1 MHRKELTIE
10 RIFQI
15 TSSINSSENLQTL
28 LDTIM
33 ETIKEILDTEGCS
46 LLLYVSEEDC
56 LVFHTSKGEKS
67 ELLPF
72 MKVPKGK
79 GIAGLVLETLQPMI
93 VNDAENDS
101 RIYRQIDRSVGFTT
115 RNLVCVPMI
124 AQGEVQGVVEAVNT
138 VDRKSFDEEDV
149 KLLQNLSDM
158 AAIAIKNRILMDDLQ
173 TKYNEINCLL
183 KVSQALRNIP
193 SIEQFLEIAFHS
205 AVDLIQVERFSFAYR
220 SRRTNQWRLVK
231 TYGFSLDPEFIYI
244 DANHGVIGHIIK
256 TGKPLLVVNTDETDL
271 EFLYPENYKSKS
283 FISIPVYL
291 NMEIIGIL
299 SVSDKKNKKAFNKS
313 DLNLLIIIS
322 NHIVDAYKSLLAKE
336 QQKQLDAINRDLQ
349 IASKIQLYSLPVIPE
364 KINGLEV
371 ETLYLSSKEIGG
383 DFYDMIYH
391 SENEVSAII
400 ADVSGKG
407 ISAAL
412 FMEFS
417 KTILASEVSRL
428 SSPSQSLQNANRIIK
443 EKFNYMMLVEVMLIR
458 IFMQEKKIIFS
469 SAGHNRQ
476 FYFKKNTGKV
486 ELLIGKGIPLGTKM
500 KDFVISEQV
509 IQYEAGDILILYT
522 DGITETMN
530 KEKEMFGEERL
541 IEIIEQNN
549 QKSLSELKNLIKSAT
564 DLFRGR
570 AEMLEDDYTL
580 MLIRLN

>member
-1 MHRKELTIE
+1 MRRKEISID

-15 TSSINSSENLQTL
+15 TSIINSSENLQTL

-33 ETIKEILDTEGCS
+33 LTIKEVLDTEGCS
-46 LLLYVSEEDC
+46 LLLYVKEDDC

-67 ELLPF
+67 ELLPS

-93 VNDAENDS
+93 VNDAPNDP
-101 RIYRQIDRSVGFTT
+101 RIYRQIDESVGFTT
-115 RNLVCVPMI
+115 RNLICVPMI

-138 VDRKSFDEEDV
+138 VDRNSFDENDV
-149 KLLQNLSDM
+149 TLLRNLSDM
-158 AAIAIKNRILMDDLQ
+158 AAIAIKNRLLMDDLQ

-193 SIEQFLEIAFHS
+193 SLEQFLEIAFHS
-205 AVDLIQVERFSFAYR
+205 AVDLIQVERFSFAYK
-220 SRRTNQWRLVK
+220 SRKSNNWRLVK
-231 TYGFSLDPEFIYI
+231 TYGFSLDPQFIYI
-244 DANHGVIGHIIK
+244 DAESGVIGHIIK
-256 TGKPLLVVNTDETDL
+256 TGKPLLVTNTDETNL

-291 NMEIIGIL
+291 NLEIIGIL

-336 QQKQLDAINRDLQ
+336 QQKQLDSINRDLQ

-364 KINGLEV
+364 KVNGLEV
-371 ETLYLSSKEIGG
+371 ETHYLSSREIGG

-391 SENEVSAII
+391 SDNEVSAII

-458 IFMQEKKIIFS
+458 IFIQERKFIFS

-476 FYFKKNTGKV
+476 FYLKKSTGKIQ
-486 ELLIGKGIPLGTKM
+486 LLVGKGIPLGTKM
-500 KDFVISEQV
+500 KDFEISEQV
-509 IQYEAGDILILYT
+509 INYETGDLLILYT
-522 DGITETMN
+522 DGITETMDR
-530 KEKEMFGEERL
+530 EKRMFGEERL
-541 IEIIEQNN
+541 IELIENN
-549 QKSLSELKNLIKSAT
+549 SDKPLSQIKNLIKNNT
-564 DLFRGR
+564 DIFRGR